1 MDPALVFYPGYVA
14 ETVRKGRGYWK
25 VYRRCKAILD
35 EVLVAPDRWAYSDI
49 AIAPPSATSS
59 TRWTSTMPRAAAKR
73 LWRANGATT
82 RSAWRRR
89 TRRQRSRRRGKGCY
103 SAAARIASV
112 TASTSSGAVLELENL
127 AERVERRVGEEVRR
141 HFHERR
147 AG

>member
-1 MDPALVFYPGYVA
+1 MAAYEDVHPLEGGALRLKFRRDRRHGLPLESPLVFYPRYVA

-49 AIAPPSATSS
+49 AIAPPQRATSS

-89 TRRQRSRRRGKGCY
+89 TRRQRSRRKRALV
-103 SAAARIASV
+103 AALHFARDDAD
-112 TASTSSGAVLELENL
+112 ADAAN
-127 AERVERRVGEEVRR
+127 A
-141 HFHERR
+141 
-147 AG
+147 